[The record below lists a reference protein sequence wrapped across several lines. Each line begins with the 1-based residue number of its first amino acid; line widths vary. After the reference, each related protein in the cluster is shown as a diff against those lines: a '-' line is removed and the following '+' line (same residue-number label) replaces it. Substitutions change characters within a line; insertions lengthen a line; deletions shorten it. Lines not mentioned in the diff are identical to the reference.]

1 MNSIFRFL
9 VIVAALAGGFVRLAS
24 AEDMPMKA
32 KLVSGYVKIVDALA
46 ADDLG
51 GAKAAAGALAE
62 HAGMAGQ
69 KEMADQSGGIAQAAN
84 ISAAREQFKALSL
97 SIEPLAAGV
106 DGYTVMSCALAQADW
121 VQTGGDVRNPY
132 FGKSNA
138 ELWRSEKGGGCV
150 SSWLW

>member
-1 MNSIFRFL
+1 MKSTFRFL
-9 VIVAALAGGFVRLAS
+9 LVIAALAVGLVRPVS
-24 AEDMPMKA
+24 AEDASMKSELLSA
-32 KLVSGYVKIVDALA
+32 YAKIVDALA

-51 GAKAAAGALAE
+51 GAKAAGNTLAE
-62 HAGMAGQ
+62 HAGTAGQ
-69 KEMADQSGGIAQAAN
+69 KEMAEQAARISNASN

-106 DGYTVMSCALAQADW
+106 DGYTVMSCALAQAGW

-138 ELWRSEKGGGCV
+138 ARWRSEKGGGCV